1 MRAGASPCGVPFS
14 RVLSCQ
20 ALCLVALLVVLAPPS
35 TLAQEQPTLNAPA
48 AFRFAEAGTTNEPL
62 APGTPDYSP
71 TVEPRDSKA
80 PLVLM
85 AISGGGSRAAYYT
98 ACVMELL
105 QQVPAAHTG
114 GSVMDSVRVI
124 SSVSGGSFA
133 AGYYTM
139 NFDGRHTPGF
149 FEQYKNAMATN
160 LQWKSYGNMALFPPL
175 AFQLAMPGV
184 TRTNLLARSIEQVMG
199 RGRVCFAD
207 LRAQESRAQ
216 QPAPIL
222 LLNGTVYNSG
232 QRIVFTNLGAAHF
245 PTLSTLNPDGVKVT
259 LPEQDAETYQQLLQ
273 PMTFADIGS
282 DISSFHVSN
291 AIAASAAYPLIL
303 APYRVATYPQFV
315 PPSPK
320 GHFLNRAILES
331 PYIYVADGGVYENN
345 GTDALL
351 SLLRTV
357 PRSRPVIIIAI
368 DASQRME
375 LIKTETRTKVWGA
388 FTVVP
393 RMYDI
398 GTLRAFALS
407 GAVLNDIRDPANTAV
422 VAIRMH
428 SRDPQREA
436 LLKKIPTIFKISKKS
451 REVLAVAAYNNVS
464 ELAPEISNL
473 YARFYGKGGGKSR
486 SRSSA
491 R

>member
-1 MRAGASPCGVPFS
+1 MCVA
-14 RVLSCQ
+14 
-20 ALCLVALLVVLAPPS
+20 ALVFMVAPPAVV
-35 TLAQEQPTLNAPA
+35 AQEQPLQGAPA
-48 AFRFAEAGTTNEPL
+48 PFRFAEAGTTNQPL
-62 APGTPDYSP
+62 QSCTAPHSP
-71 TVEPRDSKA
+71 AVEPRDPKA

-105 QQVPAAHTG
+105 QQIPAAHTG
-114 GSVMDSVRVI
+114 GSVLDSVRVI

-133 AGYYTM
+133 AGYYTI
-139 NFDGRHTPGF
+139 NFDARHSPGF
-149 FEQYKNAMATN
+149 FEQYKDAMATN

-175 AFQLAMPGV
+175 AIQLAMPGV

-199 RGRVCFAD
+199 RGRVSFGD
-207 LRAQESRAQ
+207 LHPQECRAE

-232 QRIVFTNLGAAHF
+232 QRLVFTNLGAERF
-245 PTLSTLNPDGVKVT
+245 PTLSNINPEGVKVT
-259 LPEQDAETYQQLLQ
+259 LPQKDAETYQQLLQ
-273 PMTFADIGS
+273 PLTFADIGS

-303 APYRVATYPQFV
+303 APYRLATYPQAV

-320 GHFLNRAILES
+320 GHFPNPAILES

-351 SLLRTV
+351 NLLRTV
-357 PRSRPVIIIAI
+357 PRSRPVIMFAI

-375 LIKTETRTKVWGA
+375 LIKTETRSKVWTP

-407 GAVLNDIRDPANTAV
+407 GSVLNEIRDPANTAV
-422 VAIRMH
+422 VGIRMH

-436 LLKKIPTIFKISKKS
+436 LLKKIPTIFKISNKS
-451 REVLAVAAYNNVS
+451 REVLSVAAYNNVS
-464 ELAPEISNL
+464 ELAPEISGL
-473 YARFYGKGGGKSR
+473 YARFYGKGVRRGGSKSATR
-486 SRSSA
+486 
-491 R
+491 